1 MALTPESFEVLLRR
15 RAKPTDLIFRRP
27 DGKLLKSA
35 RGPFAR
41 AVKDCGFNDGI
52 TGNRHKVWFHT
63 LRHTFASWLAQS
75 GVEIYAIMKLM
86 RHKNIE
92 MTQRYAHLIPERQR
106 EHLTVIRQLLVAP
119 RVEHR
124 ALKRPAEPNL

>member
-15 RAKPTDLIFRRP
+15 RDKPTDLIFRRP
-27 DGKLLKSA
+27 DGKLLKSS
-35 RGPFAR
+35 RGAFAQ
-41 AVKDCGFNDGI
+41 AVKACGFNDGV

-106 EHLTVIRQLLVAP
+106 EHLAVIRQMLVVP
-119 RVEHR
+119 SVLE
-124 ALKRPAEPNL
+124 